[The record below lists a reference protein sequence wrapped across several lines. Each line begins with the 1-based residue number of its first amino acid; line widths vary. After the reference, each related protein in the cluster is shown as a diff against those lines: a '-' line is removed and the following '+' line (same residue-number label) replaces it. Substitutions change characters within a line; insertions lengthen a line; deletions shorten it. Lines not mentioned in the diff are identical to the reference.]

1 MKQAYDSSV
10 TGGYEKK
17 IDVIINGI
25 EKIGSAQ
32 RSNDKYEMRKQVHE
46 ISDGSYAN
54 ILYSNFTKERVD
66 KELEEFLE
74 FDFFERS
81 GGGIG
86 LTRLI
91 RVMKE
96 AKLL

>member
-1 MKQAYDSSV
+1 MK
-10 TGGYEKK
+10 
-17 IDVIINGI
+17 
-25 EKIGSAQ
+25 
-32 RSNDKYEMRKQVHE
+32 KQFHE
-46 ISDGSYAN
+46 ISNGSYAN

-66 KELEEFLE
+66 KELDEFLE

-96 AKLL
+96 AELL